1 MTSSTLPY
9 QKLVESFV
17 EGKLSAV
24 QFEAKYLRLFKHD
37 TSRSKEVYPILSNLF
52 WAVEDFCVY
61 PELRD
66 ESDLDENQ
74 LLQAAEVAL
83 EALKQSEADPTT
95 TVLASPPVLK
105 KQVVEI
111 SVDQLEALL
120 SDIIGK
126 QLETLLPKLLEEIV
140 LKTLAKPS
148 TASLIAN

>member
-9 QKLVESFV
+9 QQLVESFV
-17 EGKLSAV
+17 AGKLSAV
-24 QFEAKYLRLFKHD
+24 QFEATYLRLFKHD

-52 WAVEDFCVY
+52 WAVEDFCIY

-66 ESDLDENQ
+66 EGDLDEIQ

-83 EALKQSEADPTT
+83 EALRQLETDQTT
-95 TVLASPPVLK
+95 TVLTIPPVVK

-126 QLETLLPKLLEEIV
+126 QLEIRLPQILEEV
-140 LKTLAKPS
+140 LKKLEKPTS
-148 TASLIAN
+148 FLLKTN